1 MECCLRK
8 IKEDDVIILT
18 GTLFM
23 HNKGHWFYHKFS
35 KLS

>member
-1 MECCLRK
+1 MLLLMECCLRK

-23 HNKGHWFYHKFS
+23 HNKGH
-35 KLS
+35 